1 MDYSLD
7 IAISRT
13 CPSNVKQSTAL
24 ENKIEHSPL
33 YTGCP
38 EKTRASF
45 SRQKS
50 RNRRPPKST
59 KWLIKNCAANPAEN
73 DDLVTR
79 KFSLRRSPTVRW
91 IFLNVV
97 EKQSESGALVLGHW
111 VKGEI
116 GDPYLSSG
124 FMKLKV
130 SPAASPPARSATM

>member
-1 MDYSLD
+1 ML
-7 IAISRT
+7 
-13 CPSNVKQSTAL
+13 SNLPPWKTRSNIRRFTLAVRR
-24 ENKIEHSPL
+24 E
-33 YTGCP
+33 
-38 EKTRASF
+38 TRASF

-50 RNRRPPKST
+50 RNRRPPKPT

-116 GDPYLSSG
+116 GDP
-124 FMKLKV
+124 
-130 SPAASPPARSATM
+130 